1 MLAALFGAVI
11 TMQSPSV
18 GYSFGPEPSRDNP
31 NYVTNRAPLLANPFI
46 ELPVG
51 TVKPRGWVKEVLNRQ
66 RTGLNGNLGEISAW
80 LQEKDNAWL
89 SKDGKGAW
97 GWEEVPYWLKGYGEM
112 GYVLGD
118 EKVIA
123 ETKRWLESA
132 IASQTEDGNFGP
144 VSTDDRNVEDFWPK
158 MIMLYC
164 FESCYEYSGDV
175 RVVDLMTKFFR
186 YQLDYPDD
194 KFMQM
199 YWQSRRTGDNLHSV
213 LWLYN
218 ITGDQWLLDLA
229 RKIYH
234 RGLDW
239 TPKSGPEADWYGS
252 MPDWHNVN
260 IAQGFR
266 QSAEFYQLSGLEKDK
281 AASYDAFHTVRE
293 YFGQVPGGMFGA
305 DENARKGYS
314 DPRQA
319 VETCGLVEQVNSDQ
333 EMFRITG
340 DRFWGDHIED
350 VVFNTLPAAY
360 MPDMRSLRYLT
371 APNMVLSDDK
381 NHSPGIQNSGPFL
394 LMNPF
399 SSRCCQHNHGMGWPY
414 LVKNLIMAT
423 ADKGVV
429 ATVYAPFEAN
439 VKVGDGVEVRLGLE
453 THYPFT
459 DSLLFTIDPTKSVEF
474 PLYLRVPAW
483 CKAPEIR
490 LNGKKAELG
499 GLVGPYIKI
508 DRVWK
513 RGDQIE
519 MRLPMDVSVRKWEAN
534 KDSVSV
540 DYGPLTFSLKIDEE
554 YVQVDSTSSAVG
566 DSKWQ
571 DGADP
576 SKWPSFMI
584 RPKSDWN
591 FGLLAGA
598 KFTVKQGAWPK
609 DNYPFTVQSVPL
621 TITTQGKQISSWK
634 LDEFGLC
641 GLLPQSPVETA
652 TPVQELTLIPMGAA
666 RLRISAFPTV
676 K

>member
-1 MLAALFGAVI
+1 
-11 TMQSPSV
+11 
-18 GYSFGPEPSRDNP
+18 
-31 NYVTNRAPLLANPFI
+31 
-46 ELPVG
+46 
-51 TVKPRGWVKEVLNRQ
+51 
-66 RTGLNGNLGEISAW
+66 
-80 LQEKDNAWL
+80 
-89 SKDGKGAW
+89 
-97 GWEEVPYWLKGYGEM
+97 
-112 GYVLGD
+112 
-118 EKVIA
+118 
-123 ETKRWLESA
+123 
-132 IASQTEDGNFGP
+132 
-144 VSTDDRNVEDFWPK
+144 
-158 MIMLYC
+158 
-164 FESCYEYSGDV
+164 
-175 RVVDLMTKFFR
+175 
-186 YQLDYPDD
+186 
-194 KFMQM
+194 
-199 YWQSRRTGDNLHSV
+199 
-213 LWLYN
+213 
-218 ITGDQWLLDLA
+218 
-229 RKIYH
+229 
-234 RGLDW
+234 
-239 TPKSGPEADWYGS
+239 
-252 MPDWHNVN
+252 
-260 IAQGFR
+260 
-266 QSAEFYQLSGLEKDK
+266 
-281 AASYDAFHTVRE
+281 
-293 YFGQVPGGMFGA
+293 
-305 DENARKGYS
+305 
-314 DPRQA
+314 
-319 VETCGLVEQVNSDQ
+319 
-333 EMFRITG
+333 
-340 DRFWGDHIED
+340 
-350 VVFNTLPAAY
+350 
-360 MPDMRSLRYLT
+360 
-371 APNMVLSDDK
+371 MVLSDDK